1 MLYGGN
7 VVDAMKGFTG
17 NEYLRWHMNEHG
29 WMDGWIGSFSWNVY
43 IHILDQS

>member
-29 WMDGWIGSFSWNVY
+29 RMDELMDG
-43 IHILDQS
+43 